1 MFKLSIVIPVYNSE
15 NSIKYLVDLLIKSI
29 YEYKL
34 EIILVNDGSMDK
46 SEMICIELHNS
57 YPEEVLFFSLAK
69 NVGEHNAV
77 MAGLNNSSG
86 DYVVIMDD
94 DFQNP
99 VSEVI
104 KLANEISSNDVDVVY
119 TYYQKKKHHFFRNL
133 GSKFNDRV
141 ANLMLGKP
149 KDLYLSSFKAMNAFL
164 VKEVIKYQLPFP
176 YLDGLILRT
185 TDKIG
190 KIEVEHN
197 KRENGQSGYTFTK
210 LVSLWSNMFVNFS
223 ILPLRLSI
231 ILGFLSAI
239 VGFTFSVLTI
249 VEKINNPNLPV
260 GYSLTIIL
268 ISIFSGVLLISI
280 GVLGEY
286 LGRMFLSQTNK
297 PQYTIRKEFSRKE
310 S

>member
-34 EIILVNDGSMDK
+34 EIILVNDGSKDK
-46 SEMICIELHNS
+46 SEMICIELHNT

-119 TYYQKKKHHFFRNL
+119 TYYQKKKHHFFRNI

-197 KRENGQSGYTFTK
+197 ERENGQSGYTFTK

-268 ISIFSGVLLISI
+268 ISIFSGLLLISI